1 MSPLPPQPSTPLPQI
16 AQGNGVAHAS
26 PSPARTTLPPRR
38 SHLGWWVALGGA
50 VVVFAGVVWYATHH
64 ASPKADFRHG
74 MGNMPIPIIA
84 VEATKGEIGVY
95 DNGLGTVTPF
105 NTVTV
110 HARVDGQITK
120 IFFTEGQTVKAGEKL
135 VEIDPR
141 PYRAALDQAK
151 GQLARDQALL
161 ENAKADLAR
170 YQTLWSQDSV
180 SKQILD
186 TQVATVAGDAATV
199 QTDQANVETAQL
211 NLNYCTV
218 TAPTSGK
225 VGLRQVDEG
234 NLVHSTDSNGLL
246 VINQVEPITVVFTIS
261 EDQLPAVL
269 APLHA
274 GKTLRV
280 DAYDR
285 AMKTKLATGV
295 LLSIDNQIDTAT
307 ATVKIKAL
315 FDNQDGSLFPNQFV
329 NVRLLVDTHS
339 GVTLVP
345 QAAIQRGPQNYFV
358 YLVEK
363 GKKPTAAGGK
373 PDKDQDQEPK
383 APDPVT
389 AFLSRWL
396 PAKEKDPMMM
406 MMGGKKPKVDGAV
419 TVRNVTLGISED
431 NIPGSR
437 GLCEITDGL
446 APGDLI
452 VVDGV
457 DKLSEGGGVIVH
469 MQGEK
474 KAAESAPAASAAAA
488 ATSSTP

>member
-26 PSPARTTLPPRR
+26 PSPARTTPPPRR
-38 SHLGWWVALGGA
+38 SRVGWWVALGVM

-64 ASPKADFRHG
+64 ASPKADMRHG
-74 MGNMPIPIIA
+74 MGNMPLPIVA
-84 VEATKGEIGVY
+84 VEATKGDIGVY

-120 IFFTEGQTVKAGEKL
+120 VFFTEGQTVKAGEKL

-141 PYRAALDQAK
+141 PYQAALDQAK

-161 ENAKADLAR
+161 ENAKADMAR

-199 QTDQANVETAQL
+199 QADQANVETAQL

-218 TAPTSGK
+218 TAPLSGK

-234 NLVHSTDSNGLL
+234 NLIHSTDSNGLL

-285 AMKTKLATGV
+285 AMKTKLATGA
-295 LLSIDNQIDTAT
+295 LLSLDNQIDTAT

-315 FDNQDGSLFPNQFV
+315 FDNKDGSLFPNQFV
-329 NVRLLVDTHS
+329 NVRLLVDTHA

-363 GKKPTAAGGK
+363 GKAPTAKGGK
-373 PDKDQDQEPK
+373 SDKAK
-383 APDPVT
+383 APDAFS
-389 AFLSRWL
+389 AFLSRL
-396 PAKEKDPMMM
+396 FSAKGKDPMMM
-406 MMGGKKPKVDGAV
+406 GDKKPKADGAV

-431 NIPGSR
+431 NVPGFH

-446 APGDLI
+446 APGDLV

-457 DKLSEGGGVIVH
+457 DKLSEGGGVILH

-474 KAAESAPAASAAAA
+474 KAAESAPASSAPA